1 MESVTV
7 SERGAVS
14 QLALHGR
21 LDSMTAP
28 AVQREIAQLVLDG
41 ARQLLIDLND
51 VSFVSSAGLRV
62 FIAAQQQ
69 LSQVGGEVVLVA
81 LSGQTEELLRLSGL
95 LDLFRVV
102 DSAEQA
108 RPADGGKPPGGTER
122 TVAGIPLQ
130 ISERTGAQGRISI
143 IGSADKLARAAY
155 GESDL
160 HVVKASEMRF
170 GAGLAAIGSSFA
182 ECRELFGEAVVLDHS
197 LFFHPAV
204 RRPTADFML
213 ASRERND
220 IAYSFLHGFGFDGDF
235 RYVARFSPADGAL
248 QLSELLSAVFELSP
262 ADLLGVVLLCESR
275 GLLGMHLKRVPLAEN
290 QPASGT
296 DIFDPRS
303 FSDWMSFPVEPT
315 DVSNLVVATGIAA
328 RDPRRLPPQVEK
340 LFAPDTRAHLHAAV
354 FGKRPLDLRIER
366 FDAEFERVTHA
377 LEVQRVEHLLGASR
391 LGCGLVSVIE
401 LGS

>member
-7 SERGAVS
+7 SERGTVS
-14 QLALHGR
+14 QIALCGR

-41 ARQLLIDLND
+41 ARLLLIDLKD
-51 VSFVSSAGLRV
+51 LSFVSSAGLRV

-81 LSGQTEELLRLSGL
+81 VSGQTEELLRLSGL

-102 DSAEQA
+102 ASAEQA
-108 RPADGGKPPGGTER
+108 RPAGGPAPAAGSER

-130 ISERTGAQGRISI
+130 ISERPGAPGRLSI
-143 IGSADKLARAAY
+143 VGSTDKLACAAY
-155 GESDL
+155 DESDL
-160 HVVKASEMRF
+160 LVVKASAMRF

-182 ECRELFGEAVVLDHS
+182 ECRELFGEALVLDHS

-213 ASRERND
+213 ASSDRTD

-235 RYVARFSPADGAL
+235 RYVAKFSPADGAL
-248 QLSELLSAVFELSP
+248 QLAELLPAVFELSS
-262 ADLLGVVLLCESR
+262 AALLGVVLLYESR
-275 GLLGMHLKRVPLAEN
+275 GLLGMHLKRVPLAGN
-290 QPASGT
+290 RPGDGS

-303 FSDWMSFPVEPT
+303 FADWMSFPVEPT

-328 RDPRRLPPQVEK
+328 RDPRRLSPPVAA

-366 FDAEFERVTHA
+366 FGTELERVTHA
-377 LEVQRVEHLLGASR
+377 FEVQRVEHLLGGSR
-391 LGCGLVSVIE
+391 LGSGVLGLIE
-401 LGS
+401 LAG